1 MVYPK
6 VKGALKKGYRL
17 GLLEGERGNG
27 ERVKICVTTNVK
39 GGRIWGTKKV
49 NGALEKG

>member
-1 MVYPK
+1 MAYPK